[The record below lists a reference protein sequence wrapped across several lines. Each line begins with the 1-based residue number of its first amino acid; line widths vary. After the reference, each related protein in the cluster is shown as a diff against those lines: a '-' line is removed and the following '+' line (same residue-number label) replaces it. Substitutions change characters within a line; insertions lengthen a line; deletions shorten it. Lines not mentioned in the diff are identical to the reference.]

1 MLVGLHR
8 REHVLGDRFAS
19 GSPSIENLV
28 VAFLSGHHPLEVVL
42 LERHNLLVRI
52 GNVPSLGVRGD
63 EVVGAE
69 GQSAVGRFAEP
80 ELVHVVE
87 QLDRR
92 APA

>member
-87 QLDRR
+87 QLDRGSS
-92 APA
+92 A